1 MNEPEVI
8 EAVFSCNTPVIS
20 AVGHETDFT
29 ITDFV
34 ADLRVPTPSAAAE
47 CAVFDMVQVDDY
59 MQAYKRR
66 LRNALD
72 NVFARY
78 KNRAEKDKL
87 SLQIYNPINQ
97 IYERR
102 QRLIHI
108 EDILNN
114 QMTQAVERY
123 RQKLSLA
130 AYRLDNV
137 SPLKKFDKG
146 YSYVENNKQRVQ
158 SVNDVTVD
166 DLLTLYLK
174 DGTVTAKVINIDNV

>member
-1 MNEPEVI
+1 M
-8 EAVFSCNTPVIS
+8 
-20 AVGHETDFT
+20 
-29 ITDFV
+29 

-114 QMTQAVERY
+114 RLYSLFIILYIAVALV
-123 RQKLSLA
+123 KLL
-130 AYRLDNV
+130 
-137 SPLKKFDKG
+137 
-146 YSYVENNKQRVQ
+146 
-158 SVNDVTVD
+158 
-166 DLLTLYLK
+166 
-174 DGTVTAKVINIDNV
+174 

>member
-1 MNEPEVI
+1 M
-8 EAVFSCNTPVIS
+8 
-20 AVGHETDFT
+20 
-29 ITDFV
+29 

-102 QRLIHI
+102 QRLIPVSYTHLFNKI
-108 EDILNN
+108 IILSGR
-114 QMTQAVERY
+114 MG
-123 RQKLSLA
+123 K
-130 AYRLDNV
+130 
-137 SPLKKFDKG
+137 
-146 YSYVENNKQRVQ
+146 
-158 SVNDVTVD
+158 
-166 DLLTLYLK
+166 
-174 DGTVTAKVINIDNV
+174 GTVEQCLNYREQHS